1 MSANPNTVVLP
12 HPALRRIYA
21 AAMKLFAER
30 GVTRVSISELAAAAG
45 MARGTI
51 YSHVTDV
58 DNLFEAVAAQ
68 LIREMTA
75 HVMLGFAGV
84 DDPAQR
90 LSQAVR
96 QYIRRAHEEPTWGR
110 FMTRFGL
117 SHAALQAIWT
127 TDPADN
133 LRRGIASGR
142 YLIGETQLPAM
153 VGMLAGTTLAA
164 MLQVL
169 EGHGTWRDIGADT
182 AELLLVAL
190 GLARDEARALARD
203 AMPLALAN

>member
-1 MSANPNTVVLP
+1 MSDDSTTDSPSQAR
-12 HPALRRIYA
+12 RRIDA
-21 AAMKLFAER
+21 AAMRLFAER

-51 YSHVTDV
+51 YSHVPDI
-58 DNLFEAVAAQ
+58 DNLFEDVAAQ

-75 HVMLGFAGV
+75 RVMLGFASL

-90 LSQAVR
+90 MSVAVR
-96 QYIRRAHEEPTWGR
+96 QYVRRAHDEPTWGR

-117 SHAALQAIWT
+117 SHASLQAVWT
-127 TDPADN
+127 TDPAVN
-133 LRRGIASGR
+133 LREGIGSGR
-142 YLIGETQLPAM
+142 YAIGEAQLPAM

-169 EGHGTWRDIGADT
+169 EGHGTWRDIGADA
-182 AELLLVAL
+182 AELLLIAL
-190 GLARDEARALARD
+190 GVARDEARAMAHSALP
-203 AMPLALAN
+203 PLLAN